1 MLPVRPSSSPCVGV
15 FERLAQALPELLPL
29 VISFLGPALA
39 MRLAATS
46 SKLNAAYRSA
56 PWQRLVFVDPGPPRP
71 SKEQILGLVRSA
83 VHSVK
88 DLRLRLV
95 TAGARCWDGAELAE
109 LLHGKASS
117 LQRIELTHAYGI
129 SDETVCLLAACESL
143 QSVVLQCSGT
153 HRLSERALRALL
165 AQPSLRE
172 LRVMAPGVRLSD
184 EGMAA
189 LFTEARRGTL
199 THAHIG
205 SDAPANALLTRGEVA
220 LALEWASPAV
230 CAHLAA
236 CPCLERVTIDTDLPS
251 LRELLAGAPLLP
263 LLALEVR
270 LWCPST
276 QILADCLRAF
286 TPPPATL
293 VSLVIRLHGE
303 PTGGGGGDG
312 DGHDGRRTLRSLVQ
326 SMLHQAKQAAPLVTG
341 ASEAEA
347 EGAQPLHLMLHLP
360 RHLVRWST
368 ADLEL
373 PGVNVQMGPISSCP
387 SRTCLSSMP
396 MLLILPY
403 S

>member
-39 MRLAATS
+39 VRLAATS

>member
-39 MRLAATS
+39 VRLAATS

-172 LRVMAPGVRLSD
+172 LRVKAPGVRLSD

>member
-1 MLPVRPSSSPCVGV
+1 V

-39 MRLAATS
+39 VRLAATS

-326 SMLHQAKQAAPLVTG
+326 SMLDQAKQAAPLVTG

>member
-1 MLPVRPSSSPCVGV
+1 
-15 FERLAQALPELLPL
+15 
-29 VISFLGPALA
+29 

>member
-1 MLPVRPSSSPCVGV
+1 V

-39 MRLAATS
+39 VRLAATS

>member
-1 MLPVRPSSSPCVGV
+1 V

-39 MRLAATS
+39 VRLAATS

-205 SDAPANALLTRGEVA
+205 SDAPANAMLTRGEVA

>member
-1 MLPVRPSSSPCVGV
+1 METKLV
-15 FERLAQALPELLPL
+15 FERLTQALPELLPL
-29 VISFLGPALA
+29 VISFLEPALA
-39 MRLAATS
+39 VKLAALS

-56 PWQRLVFVDPGPPRP
+56 PWQRLVFVSPGPPRP
-71 SKEQILGLVRSA
+71 SKKQILELVRSA
-83 VHSVK
+83 VHSIK

-117 LQRIELTHAYGI
+117 LQRIELTHAYGL

-143 QSVVLQCSGT
+143 QSVVLQCSGP
-153 HRLSERALRALL
+153 HRLSERSMQALL

-172 LRVMAPGVRLSD
+172 LRVMAPGVQLSD

-251 LRELLAGAPLLP
+251 LRELLAGAHLLP
-263 LLALEVR
+263 LRALEVR

-293 VSLVIRLHGE
+293 GSLIIRLHGE

-312 DGHDGRRTLRSLVQ
+312 HDGRHTLRSLVQ
-326 SMLHQAKQAAPLVTG
+326 SKIHQAKQAAPLATG

-347 EGAQPLHLMLHLP
+347 EGAQPLRLMLHLP
-360 RHLVRWST
+360 YHLVSWST
-368 ADLEL
+368 ADLKL
-373 PGVNVQMGPISSCP
+373 PGVNVQMTTKG
-387 SRTCLSSMP
+387 TATTVELSIGQVAWASEVN
-396 MLLILPY
+396 L
-403 S
+403 

>member
-39 MRLAATS
+39 VRLAATS

-205 SDAPANALLTRGEVA
+205 SDAPANAMLTRGEVA